1 MQEEVSLS
9 KHLERDLDVL
19 KRDILAIGD
28 MVEAMVRRAI
38 AAVGERNVEQCHAV
52 IAKDTET
59 DECEVRVEEECLKI
73 LALHQPVAADLRFI
87 AGVLKINSDLE
98 RMGDLAV
105 NIAELAASLAERPAI
120 PLPSQLDEMT
130 EAATKMVRESLDA
143 FVTLD
148 AAAARQIL
156 PQDDRVDQLN
166 RDIIAVILEG
176 MRHDADT
183 ADRLLLLFSVARH
196 VERIADHATNIAEDV
211 VYMVEGEIIRHQHY

>member
-1 MQEEVSLS
+1 VS
-9 KHLERDLDVL
+9 KHLERDLDEL
-19 KRDILAIGD
+19 KRDILGMGD

-38 AAVGERNVEQCHAV
+38 TAVGDRNVEECHAV

-59 DECEVRVEEECLKI
+59 DEWEVRVEEECLKI

-105 NIAELAASLAERPAI
+105 NIAELAAVMVERPAI
-120 PLPSQLDEMT
+120 ALPSELDEMT
-130 EAATKMVRESLDA
+130 DAATKMVRESLDA
-143 FVTLD
+143 FVNLD
-148 AAAARQIL
+148 AVEARKIL
-156 PQDDRVDQLN
+156 PQDDRVDRLN

-176 MRHDADT
+176 MRREPESAD
-183 ADRLLLLFSVARH
+183 LLLRLFSVARH
-196 VERIADHATNIAEDV
+196 LERIADHATNIAEDV